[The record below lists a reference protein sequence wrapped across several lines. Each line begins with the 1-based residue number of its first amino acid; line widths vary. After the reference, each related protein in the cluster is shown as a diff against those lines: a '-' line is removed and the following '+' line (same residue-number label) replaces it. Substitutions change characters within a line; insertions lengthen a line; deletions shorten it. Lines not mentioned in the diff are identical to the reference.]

1 MPAFTP
7 SMLLLTIGI
16 LEILLG
22 TAVLAVPIPRQWGL
36 PAAPP
41 PILTAYGTAFVVF
54 GVCAFI
60 LYVTQPALPRPWR
73 AAGTLVVTLPLLDLA
88 RMAFALGM
96 VLGGTA
102 YAALGVVN
110 LAFAGLGHLGE
121 RRNDRPAVDG
131 VLASVLL
138 FEATAGTL
146 LLTATSVFAVP
157 IYRNLLTYHRPA
169 AALMLLGA
177 AALLGSLFVR
187 RPALRLSARVL
198 AAVPLAL
205 LTVSL
210 VRLPGPWPGLF
221 VYPTLA
227 AFLVARPWLERSA
240 VAQAR
245 TQSERPAAASF
256 ERMAEGV
263 VWAVILLVTVAGNV
277 QPATANRVALY
288 VLAFGASLFTLVW
301 FRLPPGPRPQRR
313 TLWGTAVYTLLAG
326 LVVHLTGGVRTPLLF
341 LLILP
346 ILAAAW
352 ALPPKAI
359 TAPAVL
365 ALAVV
370 GVEAGLH
377 LRRGEAASEILTLTI
392 FRGSG
397 LLFVAVF
404 AYLLAR
410 RAAEQRDLLRREKK
424 KLETIVASLQE
435 GLIVLDGDGRIQ
447 FCNPAAAELLGASA
461 GGVAG
466 RPLHEVAAIRRQ
478 DGSPYREG
486 DHPVTAALQRGEASC
501 SRVLVEAGGGATPH
515 PYALTV
521 TPVHGAGA
529 PAGVICSLRDVAP
542 ELEMERLREDFFNIA
557 SHEIRTPLTV
567 IKGHV
572 ELLLDGAAGAMGEM
586 ARHVLG
592 EIHAATA
599 RLIRMVNDFLDAA
612 RVEQGR
618 ITVQIDRGQ
627 LPPLVEQAVATLAPD
642 ARRKGLTLT
651 YRLSD
656 PAAVPPVLM
665 DAGKALQV
673 LINLIDNAIKFTARG
688 GVEIWHEVE
697 DGTVATYVR
706 DSGAGIRPE
715 ERHRLFERFSQ
726 LGRGLRRETG
736 GSGLGLYICRRLAE
750 HMNGT
755 VALQE
760 SVPGAGSTFV
770 FVLPRAAGSPAEEP
784 LSRPGTETRSPRPA
798 AGRTTS
804 PS

>member
-1 MPAFTP
+1 MPVFTP
-7 SMLLLTIGI
+7 SLLLLIGI

-22 TAVLAVPIPRQWGL
+22 TGVLAVPLPRDWGL
-36 PAAPP
+36 PVAPP
-41 PILTAYGTAFVVF
+41 PVLTAYGTALVFF

-60 LYVTQPALPRPWR
+60 LYVTQAALTRPWR
-73 AAGTLVVTLPLLDLA
+73 VAGILFVTLPLLDLA
-88 RMAFALGM
+88 RTAFTLGT
-96 VLGGTA
+96 VLAGTA
-102 YAALGVVN
+102 YAALGLVN
-110 LAFAGLGHLGE
+110 LAFAGLGHPGD
-121 RRNDRPAVDG
+121 RRDDRPAVDG
-131 VLASVLL
+131 VLVGVLL
-138 FEATAGTL
+138 FEAAAGTL
-146 LLTATSVFAVP
+146 LLTAPSIFRVP
-157 IYRNLLTYHRPA
+157 IYRDLLTYHRPA
-169 AALMLLGA
+169 AVLLLLGA
-177 AALLGSLFVR
+177 AALLGSLFTR
-187 RPALRLSARVL
+187 RPALRFSARVL
-198 AAVPLAL
+198 AAAPLAL
-205 LTVSL
+205 ITA
-210 VRLPGPWPGLF
+210 RLIRVLGLWPGLF
-221 VYPTLA
+221 IYPTLA
-227 AFLVARPWLERSA
+227 AFLVAHPWLERA
-240 VAQAR
+240 AAAQAR
-245 TQSERPAAASF
+245 ARSERPAADSF
-256 ERMAEGV
+256 ERTAEGV

-277 QPATANRVALY
+277 QPAAANRAALHL
-288 VLAFGASLFTLVW
+288 LALGTSLFTLVW

-313 TLWGTAVYTLLAG
+313 TLWGTVVYTLLAG
-326 LVVHLTGGVRTPLLF
+326 AVVHLTGGVRAPLIF

-352 ALPPKAI
+352 ALPPQAI
-359 TAPAVL
+359 IAPTVL

-377 LRRGEAASEILTLTI
+377 LRRGEAAGEILTITL

-397 LLFVAVF
+397 LLFVAAF
-404 AYLLAR
+404 AYLLSL
-410 RAAEQRDLLRREKK
+410 RAAEQRALLRREKE
-424 KLETIVASLQE
+424 KLETIVASLEE

-447 FCNPAAAELLGASA
+447 FCNRSAAELLG
-461 GGVAG
+461 GGAAALVG
-466 RPLHEVAAIRRQ
+466 RPLHEVAEIRRQ
-478 DGSPYREG
+478 DGLPYREG
-486 DHPVTAALQRGEASC
+486 DDPVTAALRRGEASRC
-501 SRVLVEAGGGATPH
+501 RVLVEAGGCASPR
-515 PYALTV
+515 PFALTV
-521 TPVHGAGA
+521 APIRTAG
-529 PAGVICSLRDVAP
+529 PSAGVICSLRDVAP

-567 IKGHV
+567 IKGHA
-572 ELLLDGAAGAMGEM
+572 ELLLDGAVGAMGET

-592 EIHAATA
+592 EIHTATA

-618 ITVQIDRGQ
+618 ITVQIDRGH
-627 LPPLVEQAVATLAPD
+627 LPALVEQAVATLAPD

-651 YRLSD
+651 YHLPD

-673 LINLIDNAIKFTARG
+673 LINLIDNGIKFTARG

-726 LGRGLRRETG
+726 LERGLRRDTG

-755 VALQE
+755 VALKE

-770 FVLPRAAGSPAEEP
+770 FVLPRAAEASPSEGP
-784 LSRPGTETRSPRPA
+784 LSPQGTETRSPRPG
-798 AGRTTS
+798 AGRTAS